1 MDRFWKWFALVFAL
15 SLVYFYPGWVPGH
28 TFVMTDF
35 LTSSYP
41 FWKLASMKFPPP
53 EWEPFV
59 FGGLPFWGAP
69 HADSFYPINQLL
81 RMLTT
86 PGHAAA
92 FTLFLHSLIGF
103 TFSYLYLRRIGLKT
117 EWSGAL
123 ATLYAFGLFWTS
135 MVYSGHIAKM
145 VIAAYIPAVFWA
157 LEGTLRGSLVYA
169 ALLGLFGGLIIVAHH
184 AQIVY
189 YVGVIA
195 IIYGMTYLIVEV
207 RKGNYR
213 HAAKVLL
220 LGIFAVVIAL
230 MIGAPFLFPQY
241 EYITG
246 FSVRGETKSLSFSKT
261 WSLDWADFVS
271 VFFGLYSG
279 AFETYWGSNPFK
291 INTEYLGAALGFLAI
306 VGGLVAYRRW
316 RVIALLISA
325 FLLMTFMTAKVN
337 ILFHLF
343 HAILPG
349 LKLFRAQSMAAIPL
363 GFVALALSGF
373 ALLHLEEAKRIMPKV
388 LIGGLIVAGL
398 VLLAGSSLALKSGSF
413 SYNPRIDEIFA
424 ATSGD
429 RMFALIRTLGIW
441 LLIWAVLKNPN
452 LKLTTAALVVALLGY
467 GESFLLKGRF
477 IQPINETE
485 RFAPD
490 DIARYFQEHPGIYR
504 ILDFGYRPEDNYLAL
519 FGVHFVGGHHGQQ
532 MQSYQEYLGCKA
544 LMFNPF
550 NCERLVRHFQI
561 LDTIN
566 TKYILAPPGIKE
578 AARAEAERRDDPVL
592 KGFASYL
599 SKYEEV
605 YNDGRISVLFNP
617 DHFPRFYAQCEDSI
631 VPARVKDYDYVN
643 GYYRAEIDVP
653 AKCTFVL
660 TENWYPHWHAYVDG
674 REVKVER
681 YRGTFMAFT
690 VGPGKHEVVF
700 RYISPIERISLI
712 LYALGFAVVVAVVGV
727 GSLYRRRLRE

>member
-15 SLVYFYPGWVPGH
+15 SLIYFYPGWVPGH

-41 FWKLASMKFPPP
+41 FWKLASLKFPPP

-69 HADSFYPINQLL
+69 HADSFYPINQIL

-86 PGHAAA
+86 PGYAASL
-92 FTLFLHSLIGF
+92 TLFIHSLIGF
-103 TFSYLYLRRIGLKT
+103 TFAYLYLRRIGLKV

-145 VIAAYIPAVFWA
+145 VIAAYIPGVFWT
-157 LEGTLRGSLVYA
+157 LEGTFTGSLLYA
-169 ALLGLFGGLIIVAHH
+169 SLLGLFGGLIIVAHH

-195 IIYGMTYLIVEV
+195 IIYALTYLIVEF
-207 RKGNYR
+207 RRGNYK
-213 HAAKVLL
+213 HALKVLGLGL
-220 LGIFAVVIAL
+220 LAVVIAL

-241 EYITG
+241 EYITK

-291 INTEYLGAALGFLAI
+291 INTEYLGAVLALMAI

-316 RVIALLISA
+316 RGAALIVSA

-373 ALLHLEEAKRIMPKV
+373 ALLHLEESKRVLPKV
-388 LIGGLIVAGL
+388 LIGGGVVALL
-398 VLLAGSSLALKSGSF
+398 VLFAGSGLALKSGSF
-413 SYNPRIDEIFA
+413 AFNPRVDEVFA

-441 LLIWAVLKNPN
+441 LLVWAVLKNPN
-452 LKLTTAALVVALLGY
+452 VKMTTAALVLALLGY
-467 GESFLLKGRF
+467 GESFLLKGKF
-477 IQPINETE
+477 IRPINEAE

-490 DIARYFQEHPGIYR
+490 DIANYFLKHPGIYR
-504 ILDFGYRPEDNYLAL
+504 VLDFGYRPEDNYLAL
-519 FGVHFVGGHHGQQ
+519 FGVQFVGGHHGQQ

-550 NCERLVRHFQI
+550 NCERLIRHFPI
-561 LDTIN
+561 LDSIN
-566 TKYILAPPGIKE
+566 TKYIIAPVGMREAAFQE
-578 AARAEAERRDDPVL
+578 AARRNDPVL
-592 KGFASYL
+592 GGFASYL
-599 SKYEEV
+599 SKYREV
-605 YNDGRISVLFNP
+605 FNDGRLTILFNP
-617 DHFPRFYAQCEDSI
+617 DYFPRFYAQCGDSV
-631 VPARVKDYDYVN
+631 VPAKVEEYDYVN
-643 GYYRAEIDVP
+643 GRYRAEVEVP
-653 AKCTFVL
+653 QRCEFVL
-660 TENWYPHWHAYVDG
+660 TENWYPHWHAYVG
-674 REVKVER
+674 GKPVKVKR
-681 YRGTFMAFT
+681 YKGTFMSFPIPA
-690 VGPGKHEVVF
+690 GRHEVLF
-700 RYISPIERISLI
+700 RYSSPIERLSLT
-712 LYALGFAVVVAVVGV
+712 LYALGFALVIALSGASVLVG
-727 GSLYRRRLRE
+727 RRRR